1 MADDKQ
7 ALVTYRSQDVEALDE
22 LASIIL
28 TGDLNVEAIDDPEAY
43 SRQILA
49 EIWAAENVED
59 LERKPAEGWRDYL
72 GVPMEIQSFVARPS
86 DFENNALFF
95 VVRAID
101 MSDGEQ
107 KVLTTGSLNVCLQLC
122 KLAKLGELPAT
133 RVLAED
139 DTKSGNKV
147 LFLSMTEQEIERR
160 KAERVAARQEDAE
173 S

>member
-1 MADDKQ
+1 MAADKQ
-7 ALVTYRSQDVEALDE
+7 LVTYRSQDVAALDE

-49 EIWAAENVED
+49 EIWAAETVEE

-72 GVPMEIQSFVARPS
+72 GIPMEIHSFTARPS
-86 DFENNALFF
+86 DFENNALYF
-95 VVRAID
+95 VIRAVD
-101 MSDGEQ
+101 MTDGEQ
-107 KVLTTGSLNVCLQLC
+107 KILTTGSLNVCLQLC
-122 KLAKLGELPAT
+122 KLAKLGELPCI
-133 RVLAED
+133 RVLGED

-147 LFLSMTEQEIERR
+147 LFLMMAEDEAERR
-160 KAERVAARQEDAE
+160 KAERVASRQGGAE